1 MNLGEI
7 RDQIAFILDYDPD
20 NTDYTDDLNDLI
32 NRNYLDLFGR
42 EDFSFAQKE
51 KPIVAHKT
59 VSATS
64 VSVTNGSALVTTGT
78 SFFIAE
84 QMEGMTISIEEV
96 EYTIAWIKSGTQ
108 AYLTMNYAGST
119 TTNATIKVEHRYI
132 DLPDDCVR
140 ILDVFR
146 RQPDNPEQML
156 PLSRSDEG
164 FYSID
169 FTETGEPIRW
179 LPIDDFTIRSPRNN
193 SFVAVT
199 SGSGHGVRTLEFAT
213 TFTIFNKE
221 SSFAKITE
229 LELSNTQIMRWTF
242 PSLPNTSG
250 RIYHVYCRNKAY
262 SYKWFKVP
270 ENSVGRT
277 EFVPDVGG
285 SYDFTLPNSVW
296 TDTFELTYSVAPENG
311 GHYKRFRLYPMQDN
325 KYTIYVRYCYR
336 PKVLRDDEDSP
347 EFDSAY
353 HKILVFMSA
362 REAFA
367 KANNASMAGMYA
379 SKVKNEYQKL
389 SNSFLSQRQQR
400 WIRRN
405 GSFSQ
410 VRRTSKLVTGD
421 FGTLP

>member
-84 QMEGMTISIEEV
+84 QMEGMTIIIEEV

-119 TTNATIKVEHRYI
+119 TANATIKVEHRYI

-164 FYSID
+164 FYSIN

-229 LELSNTQIMRWTF
+229 LELSNTEIMRWTF

-270 ENSVGRT
+270 EDSISRT

-325 KYTIYVRYCYR
+325 EYTIYVRYSYR
-336 PKVLRDDEDSP
+336 PKVSVQTL
-347 EFDSAY
+347 F
-353 HKILVFMSA
+353 
-362 REAFA
+362 
-367 KANNASMAGMYA
+367 G
-379 SKVKNEYQKL
+379 KVK
-389 SNSFLSQRQQR
+389 S
-400 WIRRN
+400 
-405 GSFSQ
+405 
-410 VRRTSKLVTGD
+410 
-421 FGTLP
+421 